1 MQTDLAS
8 TVDECARAAY
18 RATFRQLR
26 GQVDLHPRDTD
37 RPSDLFRVAAETVRT
52 IGSECLPLGM
62 AVTMHLY
69 PLCALQSVPM
79 PMLSPARFK
88 RALLLRRIHKDS
100 LILANAGSERVRGA
114 DIPLT
119 AAIDSEGLSIDG
131 TCEYMSLASVADV
144 VLLKATL
151 ADGRIALCAA
161 SLHGDSVRI
170 GTWKFGGRMRLAD
183 TSSVTFVRHRI
194 PDGRFVV
201 IPNGSGLQCVADYQ
215 RCWFHLLLSELYLA
229 RLDQLHDTWR
239 VTRTAGHAI
248 GLHEV
253 ARLRDDSLRLLDG
266 LQSTSQVEPLIRVTS
281 LMKLRVSMMAQVT
294 ALALRRR
301 GATTPANAA
310 EIEEDASE
318 LGYMRL
324 QPTAD
329 EKILRSLKDVEVPRT
344 PSLVTS

>member
-1 MQTDLAS
+1 MQAEAPS
-8 TVDECARAAY
+8 TLDEREREAY
-18 RATFRQLR
+18 RKTFSQLR
-26 GQVDLHPRDTD
+26 GQFNLHPRSAD
-37 RPSDLFRVAAETVRT
+37 RPSDFFQAAAQTVRT

-69 PLCALQSVPM
+69 PFCALQCVPI
-79 PMLSPARFK
+79 PLLSPARFK
-88 RALLLRRIHKDS
+88 RAVLLRRIRQDS
-100 LILANAGSERVRGA
+100 LILANAGSERVRGI
-114 DIPLT
+114 DTPLT
-119 AAIDSEGLSIDG
+119 ATIDSEGLCIEG

-151 ADGRIALCAA
+151 ADGRVALCAA
-161 SLHGDSVRI
+161 SLRADSVRI
-170 GTWKFGGRMRLAD
+170 GAWKFGGRMRLAD
-183 TSSVTFVRHRI
+183 TSLVTFVHHTV
-194 PDGRFVV
+194 PDGRYV
-201 IPNGSGLQCVADYQ
+201 IIPSSTGLQCVADYQ

-229 RLDQLHDTWR
+229 RLDQLHDVWR

-253 ARLRDDSLRLLDG
+253 ARLREDSLRLLDR
-266 LQSTSQVEPLIRVTS
+266 LQSTSQVEPLMRVTS

-301 GATTPANAA
+301 GATTRAEAA
-310 EIEEDASE
+310 ELDEDASE

-329 EKILRSLKDVEVPRT
+329 EKILRSLKGVESPAS
-344 PSLVTS
+344 PSLATS